1 VDARDHT
8 VCLGAAPRQVIR
20 PGYAPDVLRRALSLV
35 VAALPPESRERAV
48 GEMMRALEELHARE
62 GVALDGAASAPLEL
76 ILAEL
81 RQHAAETSWR
91 QVGREVGLNPGTVRR
106 IAEHGTRPR
115 RSTETRLRRWGCSR
129 VRGG

>member
-1 VDARDHT
+1 M
-8 VCLGAAPRQVIR
+8 
-20 PGYAPDVLRRALSLV
+20 LRRALSLV
-35 VAALPPESRERAV
+35 VAAFPPESRERAV

-62 GVALDGAASAPLEL
+62 GVAFGGTASAPLDL

-91 QVGREVGLNPGTVRR
+91 QVGREVGLNPGTVQR
-106 IAEHGTRPR
+106 IAEQGTKPRP
-115 RSTETRLRRWGCSR
+115 STETRLRRWGSRR